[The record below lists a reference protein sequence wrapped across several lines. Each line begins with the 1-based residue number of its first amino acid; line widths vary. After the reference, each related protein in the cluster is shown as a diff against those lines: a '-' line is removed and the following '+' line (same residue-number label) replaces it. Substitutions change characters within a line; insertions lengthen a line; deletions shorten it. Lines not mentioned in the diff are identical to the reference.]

1 MAGPQESSTSSGSR
15 KSGSRAVG
23 QFNIGSEIGKGSFAQ
38 VYLGWHKETKAAVA
52 IKSVELERL
61 NKKLRENLYSEIQ
74 ILKTLRHPHIVA
86 LHDCLESTSHI
97 NLIMEYCELGDL
109 SLFIKKREKL
119 ATHPA
124 THDMAR
130 KYPSAPNS
138 GLHEVV
144 IRHFLK
150 QLTSALEFLRS
161 KNYVHRDVKPQNL
174 LLLPSRPFRDQRS
187 RPVMQASQD
196 SLIPISGLA
205 SLPMLKLADFGFAR
219 VLPSTSLADT
229 LCGSPLYM
237 APEILRY
244 ERYDAKADLW
254 SVGTVLYEMS
264 TGRPPFRAR
273 LWHANIPAR
282 RILACMRLSFD
293 IS

>member
-1 MAGPQESSTSSGSR
+1 MASARESSKKASR
-15 KSGSRAVG
+15 RAVG
-23 QFNIGSEIGKGSFAQ
+23 EFIVEKEIGKGSFAQ
-38 VYLGWHKETKAAVA
+38 VYLGWQKETKQAVA

-61 NKKLRENLYSEIQ
+61 NKKLKDNLYGEIK

-86 LHDCLESTSHI
+86 LHDCVESSTHI

-119 ATHPA
+119 ITHPA
-124 THDMAR
+124 THEMAR

-174 LLLPSRPFRDQRS
+174 LLLPARTLS
-187 RPVMQASQD
+187 SQ
-196 SLIPISGLA
+196 
-205 SLPMLKLADFGFAR
+205 LPD
-219 VLPSTSLADT
+219 
-229 LCGSPLYM
+229 
-237 APEILRY
+237 
-244 ERYDAKADLW
+244 
-254 SVGTVLYEMS
+254 
-264 TGRPPFRAR
+264 
-273 LWHANIPAR
+273 
-282 RILACMRLSFD
+282 
-293 IS
+293 